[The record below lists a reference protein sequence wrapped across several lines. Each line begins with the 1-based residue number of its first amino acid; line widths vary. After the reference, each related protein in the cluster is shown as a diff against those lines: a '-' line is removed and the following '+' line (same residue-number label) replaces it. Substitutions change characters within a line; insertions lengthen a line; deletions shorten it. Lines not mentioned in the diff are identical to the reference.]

1 MKDFLANL
9 AFRNLH
15 PDEMLQPRMLS
26 RFETAQPVSF
36 VPEPEPAPS
45 LKMGGP
51 GEEGAPGSFRE
62 PDLEEVMS
70 RVSSIASAP
79 QSIASYAA
87 GERKEELRVEPVAR
101 QAASVSE
108 SLEATDGPPSPR
120 SRVEPIAAESK
131 NERRMPFEALGEV
144 REGSRRMPFEEGVAR
159 RVPFDSAPTS
169 PAMAVG
175 RGFAGDEL
183 DLLADRIA
191 RIEFYEKRGEAV
203 DLADQSILKGDRRW
217 PPRSEVEPAAPSGA
231 ELPVSKEPLMTR
243 PAQTVIPRF
252 SPVPAADLAAKKE
265 EPVPVIQVTI
275 GRVEVR
281 AAMQP
286 QQPTRSAPK
295 APATSLEEYLKR
307 PGGGGR

>member
-15 PDEMLQPRMLS
+15 QDEMLQPRLLS
-26 RFETAQPVSF
+26 RFETAPPVSF

-45 LKMGGP
+45 LEIGGP
-51 GEEGAPGSFRE
+51 DEESALGSFRE
-62 PDLEEVMS
+62 PGLEEVMS
-70 RVSSIASAP
+70 RVSSIASAT
-79 QSIASYAA
+79 QSIAAHAA
-87 GERKEELRVEPVAR
+87 AEIKEELRVGPVPR

-108 SLEATDGPPSPR
+108 SLAATDGPPSPR
-120 SRVEPIAAESK
+120 SRVEPIAAASK
-131 NERRMPFEALGEV
+131 NERRREFEALGEV

-159 RVPFDSAPTS
+159 VAPFDSAPTS

-191 RIEFYEKRGEAV
+191 RIELYEKRGEAV
-203 DLADQSILKGDRRW
+203 DRADQSILKGDRRW

-231 ELPVSKEPLMTR
+231 EPPVSKEPLMTK
-243 PAQTVIPRF
+243 PARTVIPRF
-252 SPVPAADLAAKKE
+252 SPVPSADLPEKKE
-265 EPVPVIQVTI
+265 EPVPVVQVTI

-286 QQPTRSAPK
+286 QQPKRSAPK

-307 PGGGGR
+307 PGGGR